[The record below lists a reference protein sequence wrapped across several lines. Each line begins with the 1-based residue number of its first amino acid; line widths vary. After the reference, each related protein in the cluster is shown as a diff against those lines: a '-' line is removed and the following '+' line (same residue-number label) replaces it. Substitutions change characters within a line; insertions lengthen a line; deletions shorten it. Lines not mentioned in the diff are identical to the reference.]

1 MAIRVLIAEHDPALR
16 TQMKEIIGSE
26 GTEVVGLA
34 RDGQEAIQMAM
45 QLSPHIAFV
54 THDLPGLSGIQT
66 CEMLSALAPD
76 IMCVLVSDVRSQDR
90 VDSAIHAGARAVIAK
105 PLDAAQV
112 GTLIVELA
120 EVRKRRESAD
130 LLDWKDPSKFPKAIS
145 ITGAKGG
152 VGKSTIAVNVAVVL
166 AKHFPNKVALLDL
179 YTQFGDIAAM
189 MNVVPKYTLGDLVPV
204 SKDLDTELIQNYI
217 TKHASGVHVLVSSVE
232 PIPLDVI
239 TAECLDSV
247 LYVLK
252 RMYRYI
258 IVDVPP
264 ILHPATLH
272 VLAHSNVILLIANLF
287 DLTTATDTKKLYDA
301 LQSEH
306 ISRDNIKLVLNRVS
320 KVNRLHTADI
330 EQMFDCSI
338 LAHIPNDGRLVNS
351 VNQGIPLAMSDGASP
366 LGRSF
371 IRLAASITGS
381 TDEVAAVQAASLKK
395 RLFKSKKGK

>member
-1 MAIRVLIAEHDPALR
+1 
-16 TQMKEIIGSE
+16 
-26 GTEVVGLA
+26 
-34 RDGQEAIQMAM
+34 
-45 QLSPHIAFV
+45 
-54 THDLPGLSGIQT
+54 
-66 CEMLSALAPD
+66 
-76 IMCVLVSDVRSQDR
+76 
-90 VDSAIHAGARAVIAK
+90 
-105 PLDAAQV
+105 
-112 GTLIVELA
+112 
-120 EVRKRRESAD
+120 
-130 LLDWKDPSKFPKAIS
+130 
-145 ITGAKGG
+145 
-152 VGKSTIAVNVAVVL
+152 VVL
-166 AKHFPNKVALLDL
+166 AEHFPNKVALLDL

-252 RMYRYI
+252 RMYRYVI
-258 IVDVPP
+258 MDVPP

-381 TDEVAAVQAASLKK
+381 TDEVAAAQAASLKK